1 MKKHYS
7 LLLLLVLLL
16 SSCTITRQYYDF
28 QHHGTDSIRTDSNFR
43 YVDRN
48 VMGKAKTTYKYNDWK
63 KTKKQNIV
71 ANGLLS
77 EAKGNLPDLKD
88 NQAFANLSID
98 ILNTEMGTPTSAG
111 IAVKELTVEVVV
123 SADIIEYY

>member
-1 MKKHYS
+1 MKKYYS

-63 KTKKQNIV
+63 KTKKQNS
-71 ANGLLS
+71 LLRL
-77 EAKGNLPDLKD
+77 EAH
-88 NQAFANLSID
+88 
-98 ILNTEMGTPTSAG
+98 
-111 IAVKELTVEVVV
+111 
-123 SADIIEYY
+123 